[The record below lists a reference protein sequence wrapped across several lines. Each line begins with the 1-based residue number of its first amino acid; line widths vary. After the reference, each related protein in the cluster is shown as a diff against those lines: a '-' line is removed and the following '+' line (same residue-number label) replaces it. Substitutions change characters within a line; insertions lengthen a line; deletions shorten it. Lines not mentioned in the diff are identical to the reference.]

1 MLTQNDRFGL
11 FILIVLIEGRET
23 ALDGRLDA
31 EEGAGSQTSPLP
43 QNPAVWEDR
52 GQSVIA
58 VPRGGSGQLHPGC
71 EVGNWGW
78 QGEGAC
84 MGFFGEVMVAC
95 RGFQRGELGL
105 GFGFCLFLLWE
116 NIHNIQFTV
125 VIISKYTVQCH

>member
-1 MLTQNDRFGL
+1 MTGVQ
-11 FILIVLIEGRET
+11 T
-23 ALDGRLDA
+23 CAL
-31 EEGAGSQTSPLP
+31 PI
-43 QNPAVWEDR
+43 WEDR

-95 RGFQRGELGL
+95 RGFQRGELIGGGDFIL
-105 GFGFCLFLLWE
+105 CGE
-116 NIHNIQFTV
+116 
-125 VIISKYTVQCH
+125 VIGSGDLTAKGDFIL